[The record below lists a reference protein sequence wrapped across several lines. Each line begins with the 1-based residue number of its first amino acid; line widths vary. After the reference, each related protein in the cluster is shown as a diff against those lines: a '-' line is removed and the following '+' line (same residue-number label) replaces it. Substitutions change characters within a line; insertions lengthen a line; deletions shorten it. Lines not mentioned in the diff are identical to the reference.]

1 MKQETKKKI
10 VNAVIVIVVVAAL
23 FLAANW
29 LVSNINIGELL
40 KQLHGG

>member
-10 VNAVIVIVVVAAL
+10 VNAVIVIVVIVAL
-23 FLAANW
+23 FLTANW
-29 LVSNINIGELL
+29 LVSNINIAELL